1 MLILGLILIIIALVV
16 IGYMWFG
23 TAELDAIPIDLGVFT
38 VQLTPLYIFL
48 LGGAALL
55 VLALGAVTLSSGLRR
70 QSRKRREVKDLR
82 RQVAHDHPRDRSHDD
97 DRARHDDRAGRD
109 DSARHDDRAGRDD
122 SARHDDRAGRDEP
135 VPHRDGAGEQ
145 DRTVPV
151 RHTERRAQQPG
162 QSTPAPVQDQR
173 EPATADGPPQGADQ
187 TRPIQQPP
195 VDPGQPRR

>member
-23 TAELDAIPIDLGVFT
+23 TAELGAIPIDLGVFT

-55 VLALGAVTLSSGLRR
+55 VLALGAVMLSSGLRR
-70 QSRKRREVKDLR
+70 QSHKRREIKDLR
-82 RQVAHDHPRDRSHDD
+82 KQVAHDHPRDRSHDD
-97 DRARHDDRAGRD
+97 DRARQDDRAGRD
-109 DSARHDDRAGRDD
+109 DRVV
-122 SARHDDRAGRDEP
+122 RDEP
-135 VPHRDGAGEQ
+135 VPHRDGTGEQ

-151 RHTERRAQQPG
+151 QHTERPAQQPAP
-162 QSTPAPVQDQR
+162 STPAPAQDQR
-173 EPATADGPPQGADQ
+173 ERATADGPPQGADQ

>member
-1 MLILGLILIIIALVV
+1 MLILGLILIVIALVV

-48 LGGAALL
+48 LGGAAIL

-97 DRARHDDRAGRD
+97 DRARHDERAGRD
-109 DSARHDDRAGRDD
+109 DSARHDDRVV
-122 SARHDDRAGRDEP
+122 RDEP

-162 QSTPAPVQDQR
+162 QSTPAPAQDQR
-173 EPATADGPPQGADQ
+173 ERATADGPPQGADQ

>member
-23 TAELDAIPIDLGVFT
+23 TAELGAIPIDLGVFT

-55 VLALGAVTLSSGLRR
+55 VLALGAVILSSGLRR
-70 QSRKRREVKDLR
+70 QSRKRREIKDLR
-82 RQVAHDHPRDRSHDD
+82 KQVAHDHPRDRSHGD
-97 DRARHDDRAGRD
+97 DRARQDDRAGRD
-109 DSARHDDRAGRDD
+109 DLARHDDRARQDDRAGRDD
-122 SARHDDRAGRDEP
+122 LARDEP
-135 VPHRDGAGEQ
+135 VPHRDGTGEQ

-151 RHTERRAQQPG
+151 QHTERPAQQPA
-162 QSTPAPVQDQR
+162 QSTPAPAQDQR
-173 EPATADGPPQGADQ
+173 ERATADGPPEGVDQ

-195 VDPGQPRR
+195 VDPGHPRR

>member
-23 TAELDAIPIDLGVFT
+23 TAELGAIPIDLGVFT

-70 QSRKRREVKDLR
+70 QSRKRKEVKDLR
-82 RQVAHDHPRDRSHDD
+82 RQVAQDHPRDRSRDDDRVRQDDRAGLD

-109 DSARHDDRAGRDD
+109 DRMV
-122 SARHDDRAGRDEP
+122 RDEP
-135 VPHRDGAGEQ
+135 VPRRDGADGQ

-151 RHTERRAQQPG
+151 QHTERRAQQPG
-162 QSTPAPVQDQR
+162 QSTPAQDER
-173 EPATADGPPQGADQ
+173 EPATPDGPPEGADQ